1 MKVIRELPESGNME
15 PLTVMSMIGLYCPL
29 LVIISKQI
37 ELSEDMRFISL
48 HKCFANKTLCV
59 VDL

>member
-1 MKVIRELPESGNME
+1 ME
-15 PLTVMSMIGLYCPL
+15 PPTVMSMIGLYCPL

-37 ELSEDMRFISL
+37 EQSGDMRFISL
-48 HKCFANKTLCV
+48 HKCCANKTLCV

>member
-1 MKVIRELPESGNME
+1 ME
-15 PLTVMSMIGLYCPL
+15 PPSVMSMIGLYCPL

-37 ELSEDMRFISL
+37 VLSEDMWSISL

-59 VDL
+59 DL